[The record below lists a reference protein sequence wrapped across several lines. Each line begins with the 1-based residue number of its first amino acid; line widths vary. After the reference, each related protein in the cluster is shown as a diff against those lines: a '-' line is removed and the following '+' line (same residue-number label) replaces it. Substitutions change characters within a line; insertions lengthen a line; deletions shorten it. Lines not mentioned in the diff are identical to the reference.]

1 MSDPSRPEVKVALK
15 RLTLAEFIAQD
26 PLLEHSP
33 LIRAVP
39 ASLKAEFLAKAALR
53 RVGKGAAI
61 FRTGDMSGPM
71 YLVLR
76 GEVALSNQAG
86 VEGHRALK
94 GEFFGESEII
104 DPSPE
109 RRGGASAAS
118 DLDYAEFDAAYVAS
132 LLKRIPNL
140 RGVLGEVDAGR
151 RQANGE
157 LDDFLNRW

>member
-1 MSDPSRPEVKVALK
+1 MPDSSRPEVKVQLK

-39 ASLKAEFLAKAALR
+39 ATLKPEFLAKATLR

-61 FRTGDMSGPM
+61 FRKGDMSGPM

-76 GEVALSNQAG
+76 GEVALSNASG

-94 GEFFGESEII
+94 GEFFGESEIV
-104 DPSPE
+104 DPSGE
-109 RRGGASAAS
+109 RRGGATAAT
-118 DLDYAEFDAAYVAS
+118 DLDYAEFDAAYVGS

-140 RGVLGEVDAGR
+140 RGVLGETDAGR
-151 RQANGE
+151 RQADGE
-157 LDDFLNRW
+157 LDDFLNKW